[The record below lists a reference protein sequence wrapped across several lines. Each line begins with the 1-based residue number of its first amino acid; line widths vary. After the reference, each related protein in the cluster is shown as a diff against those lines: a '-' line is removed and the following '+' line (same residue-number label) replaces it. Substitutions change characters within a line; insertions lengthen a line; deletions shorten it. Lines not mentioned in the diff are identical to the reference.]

1 MRRITDKELAEWRSS
16 NLRDEGGSLEQELRL
31 INEVVRLRAIEAA
44 AKPLSDEVL
53 DSPKEPRWFLLTQLA
68 RELRA
73 ALAAKHPTDA
83 EEGMT
88 T

>member
-44 AKPLSDEVL
+44 AIRWHNADE
-53 DSPKEPRWFLLTQLA
+53 DSLTQEDINLHKVIG
-68 RELRA
+68 EYIA
-73 ALAAKHPTDA
+73 ALAAKHPADA